1 MICYK
6 ANVVSFFRSELGKIA
21 LDKVFRERE
30 SLNDNIV
37 ESINNASEAWGI
49 TCFRYEIRKYLIFY
63 YQSYFTDWD
72 QKC

>member
-1 MICYK
+1 MFYH
-6 ANVVSFFRSELGKIA
+6 FFRSELGKIA

-49 TCFRYEIRKYLIFY
+49 TCFRYEIREFFPSFLF
-63 YQSYFTDWD
+63 
-72 QKC
+72 